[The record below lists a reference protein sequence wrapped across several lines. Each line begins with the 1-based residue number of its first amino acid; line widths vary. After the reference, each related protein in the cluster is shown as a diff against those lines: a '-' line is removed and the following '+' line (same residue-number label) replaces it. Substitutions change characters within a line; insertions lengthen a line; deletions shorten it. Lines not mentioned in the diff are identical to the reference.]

1 MGLVEETY
9 WHSQAARGG
18 DVQKAWQGLDWTVTG
33 FAAASVFL
41 TEGLKLLF
49 ERLSQ
54 NQPTELDL
62 YGARGA
68 GFERS

>member
-1 MGLVEETY
+1 MELVEEKF
-9 WHSQAARGG
+9 WHSMAARGG
-18 DVQKAWQGLDWTVTG
+18 DVQKEWQGLDWTMTG
-33 FAAASVFL
+33 FAAASVFF
-41 TEGLKLLF
+41 TEGLKLLS

-54 NQPTELDL
+54 NQQTELDL